1 MYTIDFFRNI
11 FKRNNW
17 GVLIWLVLN
26 TLIVTGVLGSCFGG
40 NPDSYVKGA
49 AIYVCI
55 LVASLSPLGEW
66 MLRVQNGCEKI
77 TRKDYLDRLMPLFN
91 EVYVGAKAKNPELP
105 DNIQLYMIDSGDANA
120 FATGRKTVCI
130 TRGLLRYPDQQIKAI
145 LAHEF
150 GHLAHKDTDAILII
164 SVGNL
169 LVSIIFIL
177 FRIVFK
183 LISCFVAFGFAY
195 ISESMILGFMAGIVQ
210 AAMDIYLCFIMRL
223 WTKFGALLC
232 LRSSRMNE
240 NLADQYSYELG
251 YGEFLCAFLDG
262 LPPSQD
268 TGLWAILNASHPTS
282 DSRIGY
288 LQQLG
293 CTYM

>member
-1 MYTIDFFRNI
+1 MYAIDFFQNI
-11 FKRNNW
+11 LKRNSW
-17 GVLIWLVLN
+17 GVLIWLAFN
-26 TLIVTGVLGSCFGG
+26 TIIVTAVLGDCFGG
-40 NPDSYVKGA
+40 DPVGYAKGA
-49 AIYVCI
+49 AIYAGI
-55 LVASLSPLGEW
+55 LVVSLSPLGEW
-66 MLRVQNGCEKI
+66 MLRAQNGCEKI
-77 TRKDYLDRLMPLFN
+77 TRKDHLDRFMPLFK
-91 EVYVGAKAKNPELP
+91 EVYAGAKAKNPELP
-105 DNIQLYMIDSGDANA
+105 DDVQLYMIDSDDANA
-120 FATGRKTVCI
+120 FATGRRTVCI
-130 TRGLLRYPDQQIKAI
+130 TRGLFRYPDQQIKAI

-169 LVSIIFIL
+169 LVSAIFIV

-183 LISCFVAFGFAY
+183 LVSAFVAIAFGYVSDSLVLSF
-195 ISESMILGFMAGIVQ
+195 IAGLVRG
-210 AAMDIYLCFIMRL
+210 AMDVCLCLAMRL
-223 WTKFGALLC
+223 WTKIGALLC
-232 LRSSRMNE
+232 LRSSRANE

-262 LPPSQD
+262 LPPAQD
-268 TGLWAILNASHPTS
+268 TGLWATLNASHPAN